1 MTVTKEIAD
10 FIRSNVEYLNNKDLE
25 GLYDKLEFYERKQ
38 LTYAFLSAG
47 IDPLLYM
54 ENIPKSYASTLD
66 MQEVKFHKRN
76 RKIGAKAFSNC
87 SGMWNL
93 IIPEGIESIGVMSFY
108 GCQDIREVS
117 LPKSLKAIHKRA
129 FDGCSGIAQIT
140 YAGTQEEFDNL
151 TPRLAFNQY
160 DWGAIPVY
168 CSDGETVL

>member
-1 MTVTKEIAD
+1 MTVTKEMAD
-10 FIRSNVEYLNNKDLE
+10 FIRSNAEYLSSKDLE

-66 MQEVKFHKRN
+66 IPELKFCKRN
-76 RKIGAKAFSNC
+76 KKIGAKAFSNC
-87 SGMWNL
+87 SGMSNL
-93 IIPEGIESIGVMSFY
+93 IIPEGMESIGVMAFY
-108 GCQDIREVS
+108 GCQDIREIS
-117 LPKSLKAIHKRA
+117 LPKSLKVIHKKA
-129 FDGCSGIAQIT
+129 FDGGSGIQQIT
-140 YAGTQEEFDNL
+140 YAGTQKEFVNL
-151 TPRLAFNQY
+151 DARLAFNQY

>member
-66 MQEVKFHKRN
+66 MSGMKFHSRN
-76 RKIGAKAFSNC
+76 RRIGAKAFSNC
-87 SGMWNL
+87 SGIETL
-93 IIPEGIESIGVMSFY
+93 VIPEGMETIGVMAFY
-108 GCQDIREVS
+108 GCHDIREIS
-117 LPKSLKAIHKRA
+117 LPKSLKVIHKKA
-129 FDGCSGIAQIT
+129 FDECPGIAQIT

-151 TPRLAFNQY
+151 TPMLAFSQY
-160 DWGAIPVY
+160 DWGAIPVI